1 MAAVINKI
9 FNLNVRTLFTFAG
22 DDTFLDL
29 MALYLSMKA
38 SHFDARVRF
47 KNQKELLR
55 KIKLGHERFTRIK
68 NHELFDKFFRLDVE
82 RGFIVVR
89 SFKLNGPQLTFGIGD
104 HEKPN
109 NRVIIELDK
118 NQVTNI
124 NYVRDQILVA
134 LFTYFVKHVK
144 EGLGGVLL
152 LLPEYLKRKTVC
164 NLKLAKLFCV
174 GTSKVKQITKMAV
187 EQGLVV
193 KKPNIICK
201 KDYTGNPF
209 SGITELSESW
219 KSKWEKLSPE
229 FKVGNS
235 WESNGMFFWQIGN
248 TYNLTSKDA
257 KFRNYWG
264 KNDTDEFLKPF
275 IEKKR
280 SENRIIE
287 DLEEY
292 EMIGEFNEFNEMNG
306 FDPEEIN
313 NVEIQNPFED
323 REKVYDKFVE
333 WMDPKKSI
341 KMRREAREDST
352 CGFDF
357 DKVVLALIEEHLS
370 KTISYWSN
378 IGRQKKNVII
388 LRNKEWFEKTCM
400 YDNKMYGFYC
410 LKLSYFDVEQ
420 NWTHEI
426 NKLAFDKNYGLSRLE
441 SANKARKELGLMCQ
455 EAGCT
460 EDAFRRAVTKCMTE
474 LRNST
479 REHIAHLKDAA
490 TVITE
495 RDPQYKELC
504 KFLLENMDIYT
515 LWGHDAYARMLESR
529 YDVESDL
536 SNWASR
542 FLSGMEVY
550 QGIVGEGK
558 TGGETDAPASR
569 QDASSFP
576 HGTPLCPDLE
586 NENEFHMIK
595 ESLEDPRYEDT
606 PVTEGYS
613 FNSNSQSCSSS
624 EAFGE
629 PQASH
634 VPTCKTDLDSMYRS
648 IRAAAE
654 QRVGYELFGK
664 IEEAVEYLEN

>member
-1 MAAVINKI
+1 MAVNVNKI
-9 FNLNVRTLFTFAG
+9 FNLNARTLFVFAE
-22 DDTFLDL
+22 DDTFLDM

-55 KIKLGHERFTRIK
+55 KIKLGHERFTRITK
-68 NHELFDKFFRLDVE
+68 HKLFDKFFRLDIE

-118 NQVTNI
+118 NQVINI

-134 LFTYFVKHVK
+134 LFTYFVKCVK
-144 EGLGGVLL
+144 EGLGGVSL

-201 KDYTGNPF
+201 KNYTGNPF
-209 SGITELSESW
+209 KGITELSESW
-219 KSKWEKLSPE
+219 KNKWEKLSPE

-257 KFRNYWG
+257 KFRDYWG

-275 IEKKR
+275 IAEKRRKD
-280 SENRIIE
+280 RIME

-292 EMIGEFNEFNEMNG
+292 EMIGEFNEFG
-306 FDPEEIN
+306 FDLEGEGVIPE
-313 NVEIQNPFED
+313 NPFD
-323 REKVYDKFVE
+323 QRKSYDKFVE
-333 WMDPKKSI
+333 WMDPNKSL
-341 KMRREAREDST
+341 KMRSEAREDT
-352 CGFDF
+352 ECNIDI
-357 DKVVLALIEEHLS
+357 DNVVLGLIEEHLS
-370 KTISYWSN
+370 KTIIYWDN
-378 IGRQKKNVII
+378 ISRKKKNEII
-388 LRNKEWFEKTCM
+388 LKNKKWYEQTYK
-400 YDNKMYGFYC
+400 YDNKMYGFAC
-410 LKLSYFDVEQ
+410 LKFSYYEVEQ
-420 NWTHEI
+420 SW
-426 NKLAFDKNYGLSRLE
+426 KNYNLHKFE
-441 SANKARKELGLMCQ
+441 SASKAREELGRMCQ
-455 EAGCT
+455 DAGCT
-460 EDAFRRAVTKCMTE
+460 EEAFHRTVTKCMTE

-479 REHIAHLKDAA
+479 PEHMARLDDAIR
-490 TVITE
+490 VISN
-495 RDPQYKELC
+495 RYPQYEELC
-504 KFLLENMDIYT
+504 KFFSMNYDIYT
-515 LWGHDAYARMLESR
+515 LWGHDDYAKILNSR
-529 YDVESDL
+529 YDIESYL
-536 SNWASR
+536 ENWVSG
-542 FLSGMEVY
+542 FLEGMEVY
-550 QGIVGEGK
+550 QSIVGEGK
-558 TGGETDAPASR
+558 PGGMTDAPASR
-569 QDASSFP
+569 QDASFFS
-576 HGTPLCPDLE
+576 HGTPLYPDLE

-606 PVTEGYS
+606 PATEGYS
-613 FNSNSQSCSSS
+613 FNSNSQNCSSS

-629 PQASH
+629 PQVSH
-634 VPTCKTDLDSMYRS
+634 VPTYKPDLDSMYRS

-654 QRVGYELFGK
+654 QRVGYELFDK
-664 IEEAVEYLEN
+664 IEETILCLQN